1 MKIKT
6 YAGGGNFSGLDVRFD
21 RNPIENNVFDVKGPT
36 SVQHLTF
43 FFEKKKL
50 FAKMDVTSRVF
61 GVGS

>member
-36 SVQHLTF
+36 SVQHLTA
-43 FFEKKKL
+43 KKKL
-50 FAKMDVTSRVF
+50 FAKMDVTSRVS